1 MEASGLDTTI
11 LIFLGVAL
19 AILALALFLSRVF
32 ARQIERDKQLDRA
45 ENGDLNAFPADQRG
59 KATGIATWIGIRHH
73 GDD

>member
-19 AILALALFLSRVF
+19 AILALALFLSKVF

-45 ENGDLNAFPADQRG
+45 ENGDLNALPADQRG
-59 KATGIATWIGIRHH
+59 NATGIATWIGIRHH